1 VEEIVSRVQA
11 LLDYKDLFITQFPV
25 GLESRVEKVI
35 GCIENHSTKVCM
47 IGIWGMG
54 GSGKTTLAKAIYNQI
69 YHPFIGKSFI
79 ENIEVRNQVNGH
91 VDFQEKFLYEVLKS
105 KFEVKT
111 IGMGRSIIE
120 NELSKKR
127 LLIVLDDANEF
138 CHLENLCGNR
148 GWFGQG
154 TVIIIT
160 TRDVRVL
167 NQLKVDFVYKMD
179 VMNENDSLELLC
191 WHAFRDAKPSEDFS
205 ELARNIV
212 TYCGGLPLAIVVLGS
227 HLYDKT
233 LEMWESVLKLQ
244 IFPDERILGNLEK
257 GFDALCD
264 DILKDIFLDVCCFF
278 IGKDR
283 GYVTEILNGC
293 GLHADIGMTI
303 LIERGLI
310 KVERNNKLEMHPLL
324 RDMGR
329 DIIRRRWPKEP
340 GKRSRLWFH
349 EDVKYVLQNKTVRT
363 LFIYMIYKLLWKVF
377 SFSMQRMCC

>member
-11 LLDYKDLFITQFPV
+11 LLDYQDLFITQFPV

-79 ENIEVRNQVNGH
+79 KNVREVRDQVNRH
-91 VDFQEKFLYEVLKS
+91 VDLQEKFLYEVLKS

-120 NELSKKR
+120 NELSKKK
-127 LLIVLDDANEF
+127 LLIVLDDVNEF

-148 GWFGQG
+148 EWFGQG
-154 TVIIIT
+154 SVIIIT

-191 WHAFRDAKPSEDFS
+191 WHAFRDAKPSEDFN

-212 TYCGGLPLAIVVLGS
+212 TYCGGLPLALVVLGS

-233 LEMWESVLKLQ
+233 LEMWESVTLKLQ
-244 IFPDERILGNLEK
+244 IFPDERILRNLEK
-257 GFDALCD
+257 GFEALCD
-264 DILKDIFLDVCCFF
+264 DMEKDIFLDVCCFF

-349 EDVKYVLQNKTVRT
+349 EDVKYVLQNKTVRAF
-363 LFIYMIYKLLWKVF
+363 FIYMI
-377 SFSMQRMCC
+377 